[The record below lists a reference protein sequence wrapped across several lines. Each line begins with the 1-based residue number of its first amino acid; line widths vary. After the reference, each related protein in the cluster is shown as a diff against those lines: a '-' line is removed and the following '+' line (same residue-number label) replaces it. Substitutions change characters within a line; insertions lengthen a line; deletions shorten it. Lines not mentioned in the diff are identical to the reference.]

1 MLSAATVSSR
11 FRYAYPVAAVAVL
24 AAILAGCASQRID
37 RATTGT
43 TSGGTGQVSYDQPLP
58 PALVGN
64 NPISEGQANSG
75 TTTTAGGVTTGTL
88 PPATGTPANYTPTQ
102 PTTVAAATPTPATEN
117 TVHIVTEGETLYSL
131 SRAYGVSVAAIAG
144 ANGLTQ
150 TSTLTIGQRLVIP
163 APGTTA
169 ALGNPPAPLG
179 VMTANGTAPTT
190 DTTPTTT
197 AAATPTTPAPTTT
210 AAGGTYVVQTGDT
223 LYGIATRHGI
233 SVAAL
238 AGANNMTTSDFVRVG
253 QQLTIP
259 GGGTT
264 TTAQQTPPATT
275 STTAPAAEPTPA
287 PAQPAAQVAE
297 TNTTTATDAAPT
309 QVANLPTEDNAAGAA
324 TATGTEFRWPAQGR
338 VISDFG
344 VKPGGE
350 RNDGINISVPL
361 GTPVHA
367 AEAGTVIYAGNG
379 IAGYGNLILIQ
390 HADNW
395 VTAYAHL
402 SQMDVDRGAT
412 VTRGQVIAEA
422 GNTGAVTAAQLHF
435 ELRRGTTPVNPLDY
449 LTN

>member
-210 AAGGTYVVQTGDT
+210 AAGG
-223 LYGIATRHGI
+223 
-233 SVAAL
+233 
-238 AGANNMTTSDFVRVG
+238 ANNMTTSDFVRVG

-297 TNTTTATDAAPT
+297 TNTNTTTATDAAPT